1 MWSITVPRYRNWE
14 CRFLTTPLGKN
25 RIRFK
30 VDNDDSDRF
39 CIGSLASVLGKLT
52 EEQTQVTAKVP
63 GTLMYQ
69 GNYFWITFLGYL
81 QIYEHS
87 INIL

>member
-1 MWSITVPRYRNWE
+1 MTIRTDFVLDRSRRLSLNRQKSQRNSPQ
-14 CRFLTTPLGKN
+14 RF
-25 RIRFK
+25 
-30 VDNDDSDRF
+30 
-39 CIGSLASVLGKLT
+39 
-52 EEQTQVTAKVP
+52 
-63 GTLMYQ
+63 LMYQ